1 MLITDCPYC
10 NEPQVF
16 NWEAEDQGGWFPSK
30 CYKCKNV
37 MWVEATV
44 SGGETLSHEEFRQE
58 IMQPEHEKHIEY
70 AKHTAENQSAI
81 VYDDIKTQGSRLL

>member
-1 MLITDCPYC
+1 
-10 NEPQVF
+10 
-16 NWEAEDQGGWFPSK
+16 
-30 CYKCKNV
+30 

-70 AKHTAENQSAI
+70 ARHNAENQSAI
-81 VYDDIKTQGSRLL
+81 VYDNIKTQEPRLL